1 VKGRVGLDDL
11 VTRARQGDSTAF
23 EQLAMHHVTNLYRI
37 ATAMVGAA
45 DARDVTQETLVAAWR
60 QLPRLRDD
68 ARFDQW
74 LRQICVNRCRNELR
88 RRARHPETNNLLPDA
103 LETDGAPS
111 SDPALVDRRLAV
123 SDALGLL
130 PPTQRAVVVLHYL
143 VGLPLREVAVTLSIP
158 EGTVK
163 SRLNAALAHLRAEFP
178 EGAA

>member
-1 VKGRVGLDDL
+1 

-23 EQLAMHHVTNLYRI
+23 EQLAMQHVTNLYRI

-68 ARFDQW
+68 GRFEPW

-88 RRARHPETNNLLPDA
+88 RRARHPETNNLLADA
-103 LETDGAPS
+103 FETHRASSADPS
-111 SDPALVDRRLAV
+111 ALDRRLAV
-123 SDALGLL
+123 SDALAVL
-130 PPTQRAVVVLHYL
+130 PPTQRAVVVLHYF
-143 VGLPLREVAVTLSIP
+143 VGLPLREVAGTLAIP

-163 SRLNAALAHLRAEFP
+163 SRLGAALTQLRAAFP
-178 EGAA
+178 EGEA